1 MKKWAI
7 FDRLAIVIFNLFL
20 LLLSIT
26 LPAVCIA
33 ASPAFYQAQF
43 EKTGIYASVD
53 TQGNESKKIVRWID
67 GKATQYAQFSDE
79 QLDQIIDHIVSYL
92 FTDQE
97 SFALEMDG
105 VLLNGKMQN
114 DVSIFGEVAC
124 KHMVDVKDLFSL
136 VVVVTIIIGVLLLGL
151 GAYLIWRKKHVAPL
165 LLKYSLIF
173 YGIFF
178 ALVGA
183 FCGWVA
189 IDAAA
194 NKTAFADQMWTNIHH
209 LFFPFQAEEFAGSF
223 FNDTLTSILTL
234 DFFLNAVFTVL
245 IVVGITLVLW
255 FATTVVCK
263 KISK

>member
-1 MKKWAI
+1 MKKLAF
-7 FDRLAIVIFNLFL
+7 FDRIAIVLFNLFL
-20 LLLSIT
+20 LLLSI
-26 LPAVCIA
+26 LIPAVSIA

-53 TQGNESKKIVRWID
+53 SSGNKIRKTIRYID
-67 GKATQYAQFSDE
+67 GNPMNRAQFSDE
-79 QLDQIIDHIVSYL
+79 QLNEIIQHIVDYL
-92 FTDQE
+92 FTDKE

-105 VLLNGKMQN
+105 VYLNGSLQDN
-114 DVSIFGEVAC
+114 VSVFGEVAC

-136 VVVVTIIIGVLLLGL
+136 VVVVTIVMSVLTLGL
-151 GAYLIWRKKHVAPL
+151 GGYLIWRRKQVAPL
-165 LLKYSLIF
+165 LIKYSLIF

-178 ALVGA
+178 ALVGV

-223 FNDTLTSILTL
+223 FNDTLTCILTL

-245 IVVGITLVLW
+245 IVVGITLAVW
-255 FATTVVCK
+255 FTAAVICK
-263 KISK
+263 KLSK

>member
-7 FDRLAIVIFNLFL
+7 FDRLAVVFFNLFI
-20 LLLSIT
+20 LLLSIL

-33 ASPAFYQAQF
+33 SSPTFYQAQF

-53 TQGNESKKIVRWID
+53 SDGNEVRKTIRYID
-67 GKATQYAQFSDE
+67 GKSTQYAHFSDE
-79 QLDQIIDHIVSYL
+79 QLDEIIEHIVSYL

-97 SFALEMDG
+97 SFALTMDG
-105 VLLNGKMQN
+105 VYLNGETQDN
-114 DVSIFGEVAC
+114 VSIFGEVAC
-124 KHMVDVKDLFSL
+124 KHMVDVKELFSL
-136 VVVVTIIIGVLLLGL
+136 VVVVTIVMGVLLLGL
-151 GAYLIWRKKHVAPL
+151 GGYLIWRRKHVAPL

-194 NKTAFADQMWTNIHH
+194 SKTAFADQMWTNIHH
-209 LFFPFQAEEFAGSF
+209 LFFPFQADEFAGSF
-223 FNDTLTSILTL
+223 FNDTLTSVLTL
-234 DFFLNAVFTVL
+234 DFFLNAVSTVL
-245 IVVGITLVLW
+245 IVMGITLVLW
-255 FATTVVCK
+255 FASTVICK
-263 KISK
+263 KLSK